1 MYPAAPPMLGKGPG
15 GRLCAAARTA
25 FPKKVAEVLHGVLC
39 LNKPHLALQAL
50 RECSD
55 PLPFGTTIT
64 CKCVCLPQLQ
74 VTDIHSE
81 EQSRL
86 HLQSKAFFVC
96 VCGKRTFTCRNK
108 YAFIS
113 RFQDERIHVIALQ
126 IFWYH
131 VPKPQNR
138 ARSPSLLLET

>member
-1 MYPAAPPMLGKGPG
+1 MLGKGPG

-39 LNKPHLALQAL
+39 LHKPHLALRAL

-55 PLPFGTTIT
+55 PLPFGTMIT

-86 HLQSKAFFVC
+86 HLQSKPFLCVC
-96 VCGKRTFTCRNK
+96 VGKEHLHVGINMLLFPAFKMKEYMLLHCK
-108 YAFIS
+108 YFGTMCQNPKTEQEAPPY
-113 RFQDERIHVIALQ
+113 
-126 IFWYH
+126 FWKH
-131 VPKPQNR
+131 KNPNLP
-138 ARSPSLLLET
+138 